1 MYSLIMEDF
10 DVKLKM
16 ISLIAGLLLTSSAL
30 ADIANGPDPYAAGFG
45 FDRPDDATASWGGW
59 TRGDA
64 GTSYAEWDNFV
75 GGAAGTPY
83 STVYGSSGV
92 STSTITWNAGT
103 FIAGSGNPYNFSGS
117 EIFDIDVTP
126 SAAFSGPVTV
136 ALQFE
141 TWGTAMDYSSIQLNG
156 IAPTSAGV
164 TYTDPNFSST
174 MGPVELNHYLAVW
187 NLDSAPSSFHID
199 LESTGPHQS
208 FAQVAVDI
216 AVSPVPE
223 PGEWAMLLA
232 GLGLMGTI
240 VRRRSV
246 GKNTEA

>member
-1 MYSLIMEDF
+1 MEDL
-10 DVKLKM
+10 DVKLKI
-16 ISLIAGLLLTSSAL
+16 ISLIAGLLLTGSAL

-75 GGAAGTPY
+75 GGVAGTPY
-83 STVYGSSGV
+83 STVYDSAGV
-92 STSTITWNAGT
+92 SSSTFTWNAGT
-103 FIAGSGNPYNFSGS
+103 FAASSGNLYSFSGA
-117 EIFDIDVTP
+117 EVFDIDITP
-126 SAAFSGPVTV
+126 STAFNGPVTV

-141 TWGTAMDYSSIQLNG
+141 AWGTAMDYNSIQLNG
-156 IAPTSAGV
+156 IAPSSGLI
-164 TYTDPNFSST
+164 TYTDPDFSSS
-174 MGPVELNHYLAVW
+174 MGPVELNQYLAVW
-187 NLDSAPSSFHID
+187 NLSPTPSSFHID

-246 GKNTEA
+246 GKNTGA

>member
-1 MYSLIMEDF
+1 LCLFILEDL
-10 DVKLKM
+10 DVKLKT
-16 ISLIAGLLLTSSAL
+16 ISLIAGLLLAGPAL

-45 FDRPDDATASWGGW
+45 FDKPSDATAAWGGW

-64 GTSYAEWDNFV
+64 GTAYAEWDNFV

-103 FIAGSGNPYNFSGS
+103 FTAGSGNLYNFSGA

-126 SAAFSGPVTV
+126 STAFSGPVSV

-141 TWGTAMDYSSIQLNG
+141 TWGTAMDSNGIQLNG
-156 IAPTSAGV
+156 IAPSSGSI
-164 TYTDPNFSST
+164 TYTDPSFSSS

-187 NLDSAPSSFHID
+187 NLDFAPSSFHID
-199 LESTGPHQS
+199 LQSTGPHQS
-208 FAQVAVDI
+208 FAQVALDI

-232 GLGLMGTI
+232 GLGLMGAI

-246 GKNTEA
+246 GKNTGA